1 MDIWVRQ
8 LWKPACSG
16 NMLLILDIHEEKQVP
31 SLTCLTAATQ
41 HQCTYLLEQPFCSF
55 KKCGIVAAMD
65 GLEDF
70 EIHIAGIDDYV
81 IEDEEDKESTDKDP
95 FAGIEI
101 EDMPSDTD
109 N

>member
-1 MDIWVRQ
+1 
-8 LWKPACSG
+8 
-16 NMLLILDIHEEKQVP
+16 
-31 SLTCLTAATQ
+31 
-41 HQCTYLLEQPFCSF
+41 
-55 KKCGIVAAMD
+55 MD

-81 IEDEEDKESTDKDP
+81 IEDEKDKESTDKDP